1 MRLRRRGMRPFVA
14 AGLLA
19 ASLPCAASRLA
30 AQGGAGGTPATT
42 PGRLIVK
49 PFDGFTW
56 IHDPAQ
62 RRAQKALAESLL
74 AVLRQDPA
82 ISHPLGYDVALQLV
96 AGDMPKGFN
105 TGMTYFAGVEG
116 EVRIFGY
123 ADAGSGEHGIVQVD
137 AVDLRAFVN
146 DRWCGG
152 SYTEADSL
160 PDGGPPIVEGL
171 EPTAS
176 MHGHPSFDGMC
187 VVITDRVPPPFVP
200 VTRDRY
206 RRVQV
211 AQMRAQLKH
220 SRADMADML
229 ADPKFGVTARAMLD
243 TAQRVIDSL
252 QRVADAASAAD
263 RARPAAVRTNGPGD
277 SSLVAVGPSDADALV
292 VPNPAFF
299 DGSLPRDRAQSIV
312 LRVPYGIAGVVPRT
326 YGDDEPGRRRVFTAI
341 VNGLPWAALEAMVK
355 H

>member
-1 MRLRRRGMRPFVA
+1 MRRSRNGTRRLVA
-14 AGLLA
+14 VGLLA
-19 ASLPCAASRLA
+19 AALPCTAPRLA
-30 AQGGAGGTPATT
+30 AQRAPGATPATT

-62 RRAQKALAESLL
+62 RRAQKALAEGLL

-82 ISHPLGYDVALQLV
+82 ISHPMGYDVVLNLV

-105 TGMTYFAGVEG
+105 VGMTYFAGVEG

-187 VVITDRVPPPFVP
+187 VLITDRAPPPFVP

-211 AQMRAQLKH
+211 AQMRAQLKQN
-220 SRADMADML
+220 RTGMADML
-229 ADPKFGVTARAMLD
+229 ADPKLGVTARAMLD

-263 RARPAAVRTNGPGD
+263 RARQAAVRTNGPSD
-277 SSLVAVGPSDADALV
+277 SSLVAVGSSGADALV
-292 VPNPAFF
+292 APNAAFF
-299 DGSLPRDRAQSIV
+299 DAALPRDRAQTIV
-312 LRVPYGIAGVVPRT
+312 LSVPYGIPGVVPRT

-341 VNGLPWAALEAMVK
+341 VDGLPWAALEAMVK